1 MSKYITNFCVCLR
14 VCVCAYVCVVCVCV
28 WGWCVGCVRV
38 CVFVLVSQH
47 VYSVIGNIFKKR
59 FLN

>member
-1 MSKYITNFCVCLR
+1 VG
-14 VCVCAYVCVVCVCV
+14 VCVYVCVVCVYVRLCVCVVCVCV